1 MLHEISVIKI
11 IIYISIQDN
20 PESQAKLKADSQIT
34 EYEGLKKQY
43 FKNQM
48 KFNKSTNY
56 FVWI

>member
-43 FKNQM
+43 FKNHFM
-48 KFNKSTNY
+48 FT
-56 FVWI
+56 